1 MKNIHLGIIFFI
13 ISSFISQTTFS
24 QARWWQREIPAPSY
38 NQIINPDYL
47 SVKRDLERTLDD
59 KNGLIERS
67 KKYSPGSREEGEYKR
82 MIGMSEGRIW
92 DLEDKLSKT
101 PMYIDNPNFDKKSNT
116 EDSKSNNITIINEQP
131 TSTKSTYNTKVL
143 TGGGK
148 NLQSKIQ
155 FDELKDYISSKSLST
170 DEKISY
176 YEAFIKD
183 WPNTD
188 ATTEAKEIIKGLQT
202 EGNSTRIVTQPQR
215 SKEDELDEL
224 NRTTAIIIKLT
235 IIGNL
240 STYILQEDKSKCF
253 NSGGF
258 GTAKNSK
265 YYFTIRSWDLPIPE
279 DFYWANE
286 SPEREYIFKSS
297 QTTKWVFDPNIPYDE
312 KQFHD
317 LKFGFYIF
325 FDTETYISKN
335 DKNTVSEKEMN
346 IKVPVT
352 LGLKTI
358 LNLRIFIE
366 SNHLQDIK
374 IDIEQV
380 K

>member
-1 MKNIHLGIIFFI
+1 MKNIHLGIIFLI
-13 ISSFISQTTFS
+13 ISSLTSQTTFS
-24 QARWWQREIPAPSY
+24 QSRWWQREIPAPSY
-38 NQIINPDYL
+38 NQIINPEYL

-67 KKYSPGSREEGEYKR
+67 KKYSPGSKEGGEYKR

-92 DLEDKLSKT
+92 DLEDKLSRT
-101 PMYIDNPNFDKKSNT
+101 PMYINNSNFDKESNT

-131 TSTKSTYNTKVL
+131 TYSKATYNTKVL

-155 FDELKDYISSKSLST
+155 LDELKNYISAKLLST

-176 YEAFIKD
+176 YESFIKD

-188 ATTEAKEIIKGLQT
+188 ATTEAKVIIKELQT
-202 EGNSTRIVTQPQR
+202 EGNNTRISTQPQI
-215 SKEDELDEL
+215 SNEDKLDEL
-224 NRTTAIIIKLT
+224 NRNTAIMTKLT

-240 STYILQEDKSKCF
+240 SPFILQEDKSKCF

-279 DFYWANE
+279 DFYWANVT
-286 SPEREYIFKSS
+286 PEREYIFRSS
-297 QTTKWVFDPNIPYDE
+297 QTTKWVYDPNIPYDE
-312 KQFHD
+312 IQYHD

-325 FDTETYISKN
+325 FSPGPYINKD
-335 DKNTVSEKEMN
+335 DKNTVSKKEMN

-358 LNLRIFIE
+358 INLRIFIE
-366 SNHLQDIK
+366 SNYLKDLK
-374 IDIEQV
+374 IDIDQV